1 MEIPVTK
8 LSKKDIVSSNGDEI
22 GSLHNVTMN
31 QKTGELLDLIIEPHR
46 DVDTEKYQTQ
56 EDYIIIPF
64 KNVKAIKDMIVVK
77 T

>member
-31 QKTGELLDLIIEPHR
+31 MKTGELLDLIIEPHR
-46 DVDTEKYQTQ
+46 EVDTSNYETK

-64 KNVKAIKDMIVVK
+64 KNVKAIKDMIVVDV
-77 T
+77 